1 MLYHYLLL
9 PSASGRPSFPR
20 LPQML
25 MKTHTLVVAIAAAC
39 LSMQAHAQSADS
51 TLTLGKVDV
60 HEHSEGQLTAHQV
73 LTSVD
78 VLGADQIED
87 KNVSQSWELLGQM
100 PGIQLTETR
109 QGAESGK
116 VSFRAFNGEGYLN
129 AIKTLIDGVPS
140 NVNSGNQRFI
150 DMLFPLE
157 ISYIEVVRG
166 TNDPRYGLHNIGGN
180 VNFGTRQGGN
190 YTDARLGYG
199 SYNTRSAQLAVGRE
213 GNGFAQNYFV
223 GYQDSDGY
231 RDNDTSKKYSVGGKW
246 FYGNLEEEGLRVGL
260 TGRAYHNEP
269 EEPGFMTA
277 EELRS
282 HRRGSDLR
290 NRNDGDDRDMR
301 QVAAHVD
308 LKLADNLYLA
318 SKLYYNNYEDD
329 RRVTFSDLPTGN
341 APRQRR
347 MWDESQFG
355 MLNTL
360 TWNASSALTLEGG
373 FNYEQQDNRYQRM
386 RFSYAEPTDFWATPA
401 RIQNDE
407 RHNFDNWGAYVQAIY
422 QPVEA
427 LKIVPAYRVDRYSG
441 NTRLVDDTTG
451 KLQRYGN
458 INQPKLSVVYAL
470 TPSANVYANWGRTAQ
485 VLTGGTAP
493 AYLTPGQTAMSPST
507 NTGMEL
513 GLKFSPFQGTQARLA
528 VWQQD
533 AENEISN
540 MPATGTTVQLGKTRR
555 RGVDAQITAQLDER
569 WTVWASYAYQEAK
582 IERDGRLAVESLE
595 GNEVAAVPRYISN
608 VGVDF
613 RATDELKFGLQGRA
627 QGDYY
632 LEERNVAGK
641 HGSFAVLDL
650 SASYQ
655 IDPTWSVDLQVKNA
669 TGREYAYV
677 WYDSFFQSQV
687 QPMFSP
693 SAGRQL
699 YIGLNMKL

>member
-1 MLYHYLLL
+1 
-9 PSASGRPSFPR
+9 
-20 LPQML
+20 
-25 MKTHTLVVAIAAAC
+25 MKIRSLAVAIATFC
-39 LSMQAHAQSADS
+39 LALQAHAQSTDS
-51 TLTLGKVDV
+51 ALTLGKVDV
-60 HEHSEGQLTAHQV
+60 HQHSDGQLTAHQV

-78 VLGADQIED
+78 VLGADQIAE

-129 AIKTLIDGVPS
+129 AIKTLIDGIPS

-180 VNFGTRQGGN
+180 VNFGTRQGGH

-199 SYNTRSAQLAVGRE
+199 SYNTRSAQFALGRE
-213 GNGFAQNYFV
+213 DGGFAQNYFI

-231 RDNDTSKKYSVGGKW
+231 RDNDSSKKYSVGGKW
-246 FYGNLEEEGLRVGL
+246 FYGNLEEDGLRVGL
-260 TGRAYHNEP
+260 TARAYHNEA
-269 EEPGFMTA
+269 EEPGFMTLA
-277 EELRS
+277 ELQA

-290 NRNDGDDRDMR
+290 NRNDGDERDMR
-301 QVAAHVD
+301 QFAAHVD
-308 LKLADNLYLA
+308 LKLADDLYFGT
-318 SKLYYNNYEDD
+318 KLYYNRYEDD
-329 RRVTFSDLPTGN
+329 RRITFSDLPTGN

-347 MWDESQFG
+347 IWDESQYG
-355 MLNTL
+355 LLSTL
-360 TWNASSALTLEGG
+360 TWNASDLLTLEGG
-373 FNYEQQDNRYQRM
+373 LNYEQQDNRYQRM
-386 RFSYAEPTDFWATPA
+386 RFNYAEPTDFWATPA

-407 RHNFDNWGAYVQAIY
+407 RHSFDNWGAYVQAIY
-422 QPVEA
+422 QPIEA

-441 NTRLVDDTTG
+441 DTRLVDG
-451 KLQRYGN
+451 SRGPLQRYGN
-458 INQPKLSVVYAL
+458 IEQPKLSVVYAL
-470 TPSANVYANWGRTAQ
+470 SPSANVYANWGRTAQ

-493 AYLTPGQTAMSPST
+493 AYLTPGQMAMQPST

-513 GLKFSPFQGTQARLA
+513 GLKFSPFDGAQARLA

-555 RGVDAQITAQLDER
+555 RGVDAQITAQLGER
-569 WTVWASYAYQEAK
+569 WTVWASHAYQEAK
-582 IERDGRLAVESLE
+582 IERDGRVGVESLE

-608 VGVDF
+608 IGLDF
-613 RATDELKFGLQGRA
+613 QASEALKLGLQGRA

-632 LEERNVAGK
+632 LEERNITAKYGN
-641 HGSFAVLDL
+641 FAVLDL
-650 SASYQ
+650 SAQYTLS
-655 IDPTWSVDLQVKNA
+655 PRWSVDLQVKNA

-677 WYDSFFQSQV
+677 WYDSFFQSQA

-693 SAGRQL
+693 SAGRQV
-699 YIGLNMKL
+699 YVGFTMKL

>member
-1 MLYHYLLL
+1 
-9 PSASGRPSFPR
+9 
-20 LPQML
+20 
-25 MKTHTLVVAIAAAC
+25 MKIRSLAVATATFC
-39 LSMQAHAQSADS
+39 LALQAHAQSTDS
-51 TLTLGKVDV
+51 ALTLGKVDV
-60 HEHSEGQLTAHQV
+60 HQHSDGQLTAHQV

-78 VLGADQIED
+78 VLGADQIAE

-129 AIKTLIDGVPS
+129 AIKTLIDGIPS

-180 VNFGTRQGGN
+180 VNFGTRQGGH

-199 SYNTRSAQLAVGRE
+199 SYNTRSAQLALGRE
-213 GNGFAQNYFV
+213 ANGFAQNYFF

-231 RDNDTSKKYSVGGKW
+231 RDNDTSKKYSIGGKW
-246 FYGNLEEEGLRVGL
+246 FYGNLEEDGLRVGL
-260 TGRAYHNEP
+260 TARAYHNEA
-269 EEPGFMTA
+269 EEPGFMTLA
-277 EELRS
+277 ELQA

-308 LKLADNLYLA
+308 LKLADDLYFG
-318 SKLYYNNYEDD
+318 SKLYYNGYEDD
-329 RRVTFSDLPTGN
+329 RRITFSDLPTGN

-347 MWDESQFG
+347 IWDESQYG
-355 MLNTL
+355 LLSTL
-360 TWNASSALTLEGG
+360 TWNASELLTLEGG
-373 FNYEQQDNRYQRM
+373 LNYEQQDNRYQRL
-386 RFSYAEPTDFWATPA
+386 RYSYAEPTDFWTAPA

-407 RHNFDNWGAYVQAIY
+407 RHSFDNWGAYVQAIY
-422 QPVEA
+422 QPIEA

-441 NTRLVDDTTG
+441 DTRLVDG
-451 KLQRYGN
+451 SRGPLQRYGN
-458 INQPKLSVVYAL
+458 IEQPKLSVVYAL

-493 AYLTPGQTAMSPST
+493 AYLTPGQMAMDPST

-513 GLKFSPFQGTQARLA
+513 GLKFSPFQGAQARLA

-555 RGVDAQITAQLDER
+555 RGVDAQITAQLGER
-569 WTVWASYAYQEAK
+569 WTVWASHAYQEAK
-582 IERDGRLAVESLE
+582 IERDGRVGVESLE

-608 VGVDF
+608 IGLDF
-613 RATDELKFGLQGRA
+613 QASEALKLGLQGRA

-632 LEERNVAGK
+632 LEERNITAK
-641 HGSFAVLDL
+641 YGSFAVLDL
-650 SASYQ
+650 SAQYTLS
-655 IDPTWSVDLQVKNA
+655 PRWSVDLQVKNA

-677 WYDSFFQSQV
+677 WYDSFFQSQA

-693 SAGRQL
+693 SAGRQV
-699 YIGLNMKL
+699 YVGFTMKL

>member
-1 MLYHYLLL
+1 MSTRI
-9 PSASGRPSFPR
+9 PKASSRR
-20 LPQML
+20 
-25 MKTHTLVVAIAAAC
+25 TR
-39 LSMQAHAQSADS
+39 
-51 TLTLGKVDV
+51 
-60 HEHSEGQLTAHQV
+60 V

-180 VNFGTRQGGN
+180 VNFGTRQGGT

-213 GNGFAQNYFV
+213 SDGFARNYFL
-223 GYQDSDGY
+223 GYQDADGY
-231 RDNDTSKKYSVGGKW
+231 RDNDASKKYSIGGKW
-246 FYGNLEEEGLRVGL
+246 FYGNLEDDGLRAGL
-260 TGRAYHNEP
+260 TARAYHNEAD
-269 EEPGFMTA
+269 EPGFMTA
-277 EELRS
+277 EELRT

-301 QVAAHVD
+301 QVAAHVN
-308 LKLADNLYLA
+308 LKLADDLYFGTR
-318 SKLYYNNYEDD
+318 LYYNSYEDD
-329 RRVTFSDLPTGN
+329 RRITFSDLPTGN

-347 MWDESQFG
+347 IWDESQFG

-360 TWNASSALTLEGG
+360 TWNASSVLTLEGG

-407 RHNFDNWGAYVQAIY
+407 RHSFDNWGAYVQAIY
-422 QPVEA
+422 QPIEA

-441 NTRLVDDTTG
+441 RTRLVDGTTG
-451 KLQRYGN
+451 RLQRYGN

-470 TPSANVYANWGRTAQ
+470 TPSANIYANWGRTAQ

-493 AYLTPGQTAMSPST
+493 AYLTPVQAAMSPST

-513 GLKFSPFQGTQARLA
+513 GMKFSPFRGAQARVA

-540 MPATGTTVQLGKTRR
+540 MPATGTTVQLGRTRR
-555 RGVDAQITAQLDER
+555 RGVDAQISAPLGER
-569 WTVWASYAYQEAK
+569 WTVWASHAYQEAR
-582 IERDGRLAVESLE
+582 IERDGRAGVESLE
-595 GNEVAAVPRYISN
+595 GNEVAAVPRHISN

-613 RATDELKFGLQGRA
+613 RATDALKFGLQGRA

-641 HGSFAVLDL
+641 YGNFAVLDL
-650 SASYQ
+650 SAGYQ
-655 IDPTWSVDLQVKNA
+655 INPTWSVDLQVKNA

-677 WYDSFFQSQV
+677 WYDSFFQSQT

-693 SAGRQL
+693 SAGRQV
-699 YIGLNMKL
+699 YMGLTMKL

>member
-1 MLYHYLLL
+1 MKIRIL
-9 PSASGRPSFPR
+9 SATITAVLISP
-20 LPQML
+20 
-25 MKTHTLVVAIAAAC
+25 AAY
-39 LSMQAHAQSADS
+39 AQSNDS
-51 TLTLGKVDV
+51 ALTLGKVDV
-60 HEHSEGQLTAHQV
+60 HKHSEGQLTAHLV

-87 KNVSQSWELLGQM
+87 KQVQHSWELLGQM

-116 VSFRAFNGEGYLN
+116 VSFRGFNGEGYLN

-157 ISYIEVVRG
+157 ISYVEVVRG

-180 VNFGTRQGGN
+180 VNFGTRQGGV

-213 GNGFAQNYFV
+213 GNGFAQNYFL

-231 RDNDTSKKYSVGGKW
+231 RDNDSSKKYSIGGKW
-246 FYGNLEEEGLRVGL
+246 FYGNLENDGLRMGL
-260 TGRAYHNEP
+260 TARAYHNEA

-277 EELRS
+277 EELS
-282 HRRGSDLR
+282 THRRGSELR

-308 LKLADNLYLA
+308 LKLADDLYFG
-318 SKLYYNNYEDD
+318 SKIYYNSYDDD
-329 RRVTFSDLPTGN
+329 RRITFSDLPTGN

-347 MWDESQFG
+347 IWNESQFG
-355 MLNTL
+355 ILNTL
-360 TWNASSALTLEGG
+360 TWNASNALTLESGL
-373 FNYEQQDNRYQRM
+373 NYEQQDNRYQRM
-386 RFSYAEPTDFWATPA
+386 RFNYAEPTDFWAAPA

-407 RHNFDNWGAYVQAIY
+407 RHSFDNWGAYVQAIY
-422 QPVEA
+422 QPIEA
-427 LKIVPAYRVDRYSG
+427 LKIVPAFRVDRYSG
-441 NTRLVDDTTG
+441 NTRLADGTTG
-451 KLQRYGN
+451 GLQRYGN

-493 AYLTPGQTAMSPST
+493 AYLTPGQVAMSPST

-513 GLKFSPFQGTQARLA
+513 GVKFSPFQDAQARLA

-533 AENEISN
+533 AENETSN

-555 RGVDAQITAQLDER
+555 RGVDAQISAQLGER
-569 WTVWASYAYQEAK
+569 WNVWASHAYQEAK
-582 IERDGRLAVESLE
+582 IERDGRVGVESLE

-608 VGVDF
+608 VGLDF
-613 RATDELKFGLQGRA
+613 RATDALKFGLQGRA

-632 LEERNVAGK
+632 LEERNVTGK
-641 HGSFAVLDL
+641 YGNFAVLDL

-669 TGREYAYV
+669 TGHEYAYV
-677 WYDSFFQSQV
+677 WYDSFFQSQA

-693 SAGRQL
+693 SAGRQF
-699 YIGLNMKL
+699 YIGFSMKL